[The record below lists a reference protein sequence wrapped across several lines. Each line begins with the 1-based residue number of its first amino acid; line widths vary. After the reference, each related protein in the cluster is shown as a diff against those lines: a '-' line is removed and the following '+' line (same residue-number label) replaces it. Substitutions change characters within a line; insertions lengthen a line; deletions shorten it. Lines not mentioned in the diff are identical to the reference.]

1 MGKEVDLKEEDVYT
15 CKFFPREFIENSLQ
29 FNNWTVF
36 SITVD
41 AVGAAMSHLLPTLE
55 ELTVQ
60 VERNKEYCTVL
71 WLFHRCRE

>member
-55 ELTVQ
+55 ELTVWW
-60 VERNKEYCTVL
+60 VSSPTVGYL
-71 WLFHRCRE
+71 SCSF